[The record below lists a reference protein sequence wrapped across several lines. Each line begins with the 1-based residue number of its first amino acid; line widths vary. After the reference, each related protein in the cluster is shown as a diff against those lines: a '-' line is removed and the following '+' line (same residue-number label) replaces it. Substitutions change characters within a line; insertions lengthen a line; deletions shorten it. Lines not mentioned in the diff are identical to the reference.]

1 MLSSETA
8 IPRRSNEPN
17 EVLRLDVL
25 VIEYVSIYDLL
36 LDTLVCLTR
45 WKNLAFISNILS
57 LRNCFMRLP
66 LM

>member
-36 LDTLVCLTR
+36 LVTPGCLTR
-45 WKNLAFISNILS
+45 WIKIALNF
-57 LRNCFMRLP
+57 
-66 LM
+66 